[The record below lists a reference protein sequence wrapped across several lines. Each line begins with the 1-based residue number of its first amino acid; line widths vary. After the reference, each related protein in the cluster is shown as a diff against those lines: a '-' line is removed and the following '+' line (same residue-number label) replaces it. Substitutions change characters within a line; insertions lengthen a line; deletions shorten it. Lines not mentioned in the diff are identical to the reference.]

1 MIPLRDVNPTRVA
14 PILTVLIIAINIGA
28 FVFFQ
33 PRAAGDEV
41 EFLYENAAIAC
52 ELISGDPLTIAE
64 AEQNVC
70 NDVPGQQIAP
80 DKSIALSAVV
90 SMFLHGGWLHLLSN
104 MWFLWIFGN
113 NVEEAFGSIGFLLL
127 YAVAGLAATAGF
139 VAVNA
144 SSTVPLVGA
153 SGAIAGILGAYLVLF
168 PTHRILT
175 LVILLVFPVVI
186 GVPAILFLGLWFFG
200 QFSLADPNVAV
211 EAHIVGFAVGVV
223 VAVLLRSRLLRRVK
237 TLENASLRRF

>member
-1 MIPLRDVNPTRVA
+1 MIPLRDVNPTRVV
-14 PILTVLIIAINIGA
+14 PIFTILIIAINIAA

-33 PRAAGDEV
+33 PRSGPGEL

-52 ELISGDPLTIAE
+52 ELTSGEPLTIVE
-64 AEQNVC
+64 AQQDTC
-70 NDVPGQQIAP
+70 TDAAGPQIAP
-80 DKSIALSAVV
+80 DKSVLLSVGV

-113 NVEEAFGSIGFLLL
+113 NVEEAFGSIGYLLL
-127 YAVAGLAATAGF
+127 YAFAGIVATVGF

-144 SSTVPLVGA
+144 DSTIPLVGA

-168 PTHRILT
+168 PRHRILT
-175 LVILLVFPVVI
+175 LLILIVFPLVI
-186 GVPAILFLGLWFFG
+186 GVPAIIFLGLWFVG

-211 EAHIVGFAVGVV
+211 EAHIVGFAVGVI
-223 VAVLLRSRLLRRVK
+223 VAVVLRSKLLKRVA